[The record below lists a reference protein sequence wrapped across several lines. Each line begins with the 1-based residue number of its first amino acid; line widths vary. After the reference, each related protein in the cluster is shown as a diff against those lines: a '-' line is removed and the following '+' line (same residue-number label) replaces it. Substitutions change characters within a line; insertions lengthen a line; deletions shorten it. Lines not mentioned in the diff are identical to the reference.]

1 MAQSQNKG
9 LSEHQR
15 RASWLRTGPS
25 AHWRQRGRRATTR
38 AGRWG
43 AISTP
48 EMASSNKLWAGS
60 QLPTKSSSNPGWLT
74 SAGRVTV
81 RDQLPRGDTRHTWDG
96 APTAHPGNRGAGTG
110 EVIRCTTHL
119 RRERSPNTWSPELL
133 GPGKGTKRRPKWVCA
148 FVEYLRTWPEWEVH
162 TTQGLLWK
170 EPLQSNLEPEQC
182 GLGKHTCRE
191 WGQSQCGP
199 DTASS
204 PHTHQWYLFAVF
216 LPPHTQ
222 LNKLA

>member
-96 APTAHPGNRGAGTG
+96 FLAAHPGNPLAGTQ
-110 EVIRCTTHL
+110 EVIRCTAPPEESTLAKHL
-119 RRERSPNTWSPELL
+119 VAWAAQTWEGHKTQAQLSLCLCGEPKNPNLSSLELGSTQNP
-133 GPGKGTKRRPKWVCA
+133 GPT
-148 FVEYLRTWPEWEVH
+148 L
-162 TTQGLLWK
+162 
-170 EPLQSNLEPEQC
+170 
-182 GLGKHTCRE
+182 
-191 WGQSQCGP
+191 
-199 DTASS
+199 DSS
-204 PHTHQWYLFAVF
+204 PAEQPGAWAV
-216 LPPHTQ
+216 
-222 LNKLA
+222 